1 MHPLAG
7 DLTQLSDE
15 ELLKKI
21 NELYDKLKTAYFMTN
36 PAIGMQLRMLLDSYR
51 NEQTRR
57 AQIEQQKF
65 LQQNKKL
72 VDRIDIN

>member
-15 ELLKKI
+15 DLLKKV
-21 NELYDKLKTAYFMTN
+21 NDLYDRLKTAYFMSN
-36 PAIGMQLRMLLDSYR
+36 PAISMQLRMLLDSYR

-57 AQIEQQKF
+57 AQIEQEKF
-65 LQQNKKL
+65 MKQNKKL
-72 VDRIDIN
+72 TDRIDIN

>member
-21 NELYDKLKTAYFMTN
+21 NDLYDRLKRAYFMSN
-36 PAIGMQLRMLLDSYR
+36 PAISEQLRMLLDSYR
-51 NEQTRR
+51 TEQTRR
-57 AQIEQQKF
+57 AQVEQEKF
-65 LQQNKKL
+65 LAQNKKL
-72 VDRIDIN
+72 TDRIDIN

>member
-21 NELYDKLKTAYFMTN
+21 NELYDRLKQSYWMSN
-36 PAIGMQLRMLLDSYR
+36 PAFGQQLRMLLDSYR

-65 LQQNKKL
+65 MQQNKKL
-72 VDRIDIN
+72 TDRIDIN

>member
-15 ELLKKI
+15 ELLKKL
-21 NELYDKLKTAYFMTN
+21 NELYDKLKLAYYM
-36 PAIGMQLRMLLDSYR
+36 PDPSIGHQLRLLLDSYR
-51 NEQTRR
+51 NEQARR
-57 AQIEQQKF
+57 AQIAQEKF

-72 VDRIDIN
+72 TDRIDIN